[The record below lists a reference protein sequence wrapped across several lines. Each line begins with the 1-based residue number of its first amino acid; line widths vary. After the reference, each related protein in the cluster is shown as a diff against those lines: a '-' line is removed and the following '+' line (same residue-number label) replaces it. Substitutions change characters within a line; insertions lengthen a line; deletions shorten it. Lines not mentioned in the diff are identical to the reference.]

1 MFIFTVLHQYCTFV
15 NALVLLSLSPCNDLI
30 FFYLL
35 FQLIQNR
42 PCISEFKKKNQAQ
55 NFSGGGWVLPLTL
68 SLQECLMEFCKVTL
82 IFDSADKILW
92 CGYSNKSGTY
102 TWPVL
107 THGAI
112 CFSKFHNMKF
122 GNLVEICFRL
132 NLTVKGL
139 MAYIPNWEAPP
150 ERGTFF
156 RLGLWKGMD
165 FKSRSKWKGL

>member
-1 MFIFTVLHQYCTFV
+1 MMLQTKSYDV
-15 NALVLLSLSPCNDLI
+15 A
-30 FFYLL
+30 
-35 FQLIQNR
+35 IQM
-42 PCISEFKKKNQAQ
+42 KA
-55 NFSGGGWVLPLTL
+55 
-68 SLQECLMEFCKVTL
+68 
-82 IFDSADKILW
+82 
-92 CGYSNKSGTY
+92 
-102 TWPVL
+102 VL

-156 RLGLWKGMD
+156 RLGL
-165 FKSRSKWKGL
+165 